1 MLPAR
6 KAAFEL
12 GLERNTMYFLQA
24 EEEEEKGASRQRK
37 QLEAKP
43 GRWE

>member
-24 EEEEEKGASRQRK
+24 EEEEKGASRQRK